1 MIESKIINFKII
13 HKSEI
18 YTEAD
23 RQTLDRQ
30 TDRQTLDK
38 HTDRQ
43 TLDFQ
48 LITCFIGT
56 LTRWVNTTIAETPNL
71 LMPHPRGAIMGKVRI
86 LDGNIVT
93 SATVIV

>member
-43 TLDFQ
+43 TD
-48 LITCFIGT
+48 
-56 LTRWVNTTIAETPNL
+56 R
-71 LMPHPRGAIMGKVRI
+71 H
-86 LDGNIVT
+86 
-93 SATVIV
+93 